1 MKDGGVAES
10 GSHNELMKLEGLYY
24 ELATTQVRRFRTHTA
39 IECVFHTRIVL
50 FNDVLPVTCAVVPP
64 GSWET
69 AADVGVNCLPSL
81 TFLARPLTS
90 AEIQADPLFYL
101 SPILAPD
108 TVPCKIVLQ
117 MSLYPT
123 TRPFHR
129 DFPSITVHKILP
141 S

>member
-50 FNDVLPVTCAVVPP
+50 FNDVLTVTCAVVPP

-69 AADVGVNCLPSL
+69 AADVGDNFLPSL
-81 TFLARPLTS
+81 TVLARPLTS
-90 AEIQADPLFYL
+90 AEIQAEPLFYL
-101 SPILAPD
+101 SPFSRLIQCLARSFRKCHFILLHDHA
-108 TVPCKIVLQ
+108 IVT
-117 MSLYPT
+117 SLP
-123 TRPFHR
+123 
-129 DFPSITVHKILP
+129 
-141 S
+141 